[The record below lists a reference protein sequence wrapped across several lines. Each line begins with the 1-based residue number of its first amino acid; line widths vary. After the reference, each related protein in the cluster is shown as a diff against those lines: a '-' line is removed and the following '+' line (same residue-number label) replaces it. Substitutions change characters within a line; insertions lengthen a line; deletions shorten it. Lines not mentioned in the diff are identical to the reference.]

1 MRIKEDESKGKKH
14 RQKNRDEVIILW
26 QYSLG
31 LLKTCL
37 RVSKQMHQSHVQ
49 EHTASA
55 FQTTAGLPVSQQHD
69 RLGCASEA
77 FVAEFNYVHRQPAS
91 ASSAVQ
97 NRRVI
102 KKRISSQDHQ
112 RYRKA
117 PDTSET
123 SVPQVITEWKT
134 RQTSTI
140 YFTLSV
146 LHRRHSSTNTLSF
159 FEVIPQLLH
168 IALTWS
174 MIYLKP
180 SANNFFSPVRSHVWT
195 AFLPSSLS
203 ASKSPRNMYSSG
215 NCTWRDV
222 HCMSAK
228 FAHRQGGLN
237 WESLTQRRETARL
250 CALFKTYKGKGRG

>member
-1 MRIKEDESKGKKH
+1 MKDKTNEYNLLYSFCIT
-14 RQKNRDEVIILW
+14 QK
-26 QYSLG
+26 
-31 LLKTCL
+31 
-37 RVSKQMHQSHVQ
+37 
-49 EHTASA
+49 
-55 FQTTAGLPVSQQHD
+55 
-69 RLGCASEA
+69 
-77 FVAEFNYVHRQPAS
+77 
-91 ASSAVQ
+91 
-97 NRRVI
+97 
-102 KKRISSQDHQ
+102 
-112 RYRKA
+112 
-117 PDTSET
+117 
-123 SVPQVITEWKT
+123 
-134 RQTSTI
+134 
-140 YFTLSV
+140 TLI
-146 LHRRHSSTNTLSF
+146 NTLSF

-250 CALFKTYKGKGRG
+250 CALFKTYKGERAWINIRDRLQASSYLSRVDHKWKIKARQ